1 MPVFLLDAAGKH
13 IGNVWVDSSIP
24 ATSEIMTVLEIASL
38 AHPNGVESD
47 FQTIVIKDAKV
58 GTINMP
64 GWTVVVSGSTTFL
77 GNIKC
82 DRLVLSD
89 GIILINV
96 HPQ

>member
-1 MPVFLLDAAGKH
+1 MTVFLLDAAGKH
-13 IGNVWVDSSIP
+13 IGNVWVDSSHP
-24 ATSEIMTVLEIASL
+24 STSEVIPILEIASL

-47 FQTIVIKDAKV
+47 FQTIVIKDAQV

-64 GWTVVVSGSTTFL
+64 GWTVMASGSTTFR

-82 DRLVLSD
+82 DRLVLAD

>member
-1 MPVFLLDAAGKH
+1 MTVFLLDGASKH
-13 IGNVWVDSSIP
+13 IGNVWVDSGHPS
-24 ATSEIMTVLEIASL
+24 TSEIMTVLEIASL

-47 FQTIVIKDAKV
+47 FQTIIIKDAQV

-64 GWTVVVSGSTTFL
+64 GWTVMASGTTSFL

-82 DRLVLSD
+82 DRLVLAD

-96 HPQ
+96 HP